1 MKEIRPKLVQVITY
15 PCDIRTFRF
24 GLREDIPF
32 APGQY
37 LMLTL
42 PIGEKTV
49 SKPFSLSNSPTE
61 KGYIE
66 FTKKM
71 SESDF
76 SRALNNLA
84 TGQECLIRL
93 PMGSFTW
100 EGEFPRVAFLCGGI
114 GVAPVRSMVKYSVD
128 MQLPVDM
135 VVLYSSRKPECV
147 VFKDDFA
154 MMQRAHRG
162 LKVVYTLTRCEEGVE
177 GCRTGEIDE
186 EMIRAEIPDYDRRV
200 FYLCGPAPMVRA
212 LQFVLLDRLRLHAEC
227 VRSEVITLN
236 PGAD

>member
-1 MKEIRPKLVQVITY
+1 MREIRPQLVQVIAH
-15 PCDIRTFRF
+15 PCDIKTFRF
-24 GLREDIPF
+24 SLREDIPF
-32 APGQY
+32 TPGQY
-37 LMLTL
+37 LLLAL
-42 PIGEKTV
+42 PVGEKTV

-71 SESDF
+71 SDSDY
-76 SRALNNLA
+76 SKALNSLA
-84 TGQECLIRL
+84 IGQECLIRL
-93 PMGSFTW
+93 PMGSFIY

-114 GVAPVRSMVKYSVD
+114 GVTPIRSMVKYAVD

-135 VVLYSSRKPECV
+135 VVLYSSRNPECV

-154 MMQRAHRG
+154 LMQRAHRD
-162 LKVVYTLTRCEEGVE
+162 LKVIYTLTRCDEGIE

-186 EMIRAEIPDYDRRV
+186 EMIREEVPDYGDRV

-212 LQFVLLDRLRLHAEC
+212 LRTVLLDRMALPAER
-227 VRSEVITLN
+227 VKSEVITSNL
-236 PGAD
+236 GVD